1 MPWRIQFLHGATL
14 YVQNSTTSKCVII
27 LFSSHLTRTTTW
39 EDPRKTA
46 AAANVAAV
54 AAAVDNGK
62 SSTGATNSLG
72 PLPDGWEQ
80 ARTPEGEIYFINHQ
94 TRTTSWFD
102 PRIRKFPILRIKS
115 FILVS
120 FILDNHFYP
129 DRIINNNC
137 AHVSATHLQ
146 RAPTSGAMLPQ
157 NWLQQQQ
164 PTGGGIQNNQ
174 TLQAC
179 QQKLRLQSLQMERER
194 LKQRQQEIIRQV
206 IALERVRS
214 LLFPT
219 INARTVVFFHL

>member
-102 PRIRKFPILRIKS
+102 PRIRKFP
-115 FILVS
+115 
-120 FILDNHFYP
+120 P
-129 DRIINNNC
+129 DRYRVDR
-137 AHVSATHLQ
+137 VSYQ
-146 RAPTSGAMLPQ
+146 
-157 NWLQQQQ
+157 
-164 PTGGGIQNNQ
+164 
-174 TLQAC
+174 
-179 QQKLRLQSLQMERER
+179 
-194 LKQRQQEIIRQV
+194 
-206 IALERVRS
+206 
-214 LLFPT
+214 
-219 INARTVVFFHL
+219 

>member
-102 PRIRKFPILRIKS
+102 PRIRKFPPDRYRRRSFLTNRI
-115 FILVS
+115 FALVS
-120 FILDNHFYP
+120 SWIIFI
-129 DRIINNNC
+129 
-137 AHVSATHLQ
+137 
-146 RAPTSGAMLPQ
+146 
-157 NWLQQQQ
+157 
-164 PTGGGIQNNQ
+164 
-174 TLQAC
+174 
-179 QQKLRLQSLQMERER
+179 RL
-194 LKQRQQEIIRQV
+194 
-206 IALERVRS
+206 
-214 LLFPT
+214 
-219 INARTVVFFHL
+219 N

>member
-102 PRIRKFPILRIKS
+102 PRIRKFPPDRYRRRSFLINRI
-115 FILVS
+115 FALVS
-120 FILDNHFYP
+120 SWIIFI
-129 DRIINNNC
+129 
-137 AHVSATHLQ
+137 
-146 RAPTSGAMLPQ
+146 
-157 NWLQQQQ
+157 
-164 PTGGGIQNNQ
+164 
-174 TLQAC
+174 
-179 QQKLRLQSLQMERER
+179 RL
-194 LKQRQQEIIRQV
+194 
-206 IALERVRS
+206 
-214 LLFPT
+214 
-219 INARTVVFFHL
+219 N

>member
-14 YVQNSTTSKCVII
+14 YVQNSTTSKRVII

-102 PRIRKFPILRIKS
+102 PRIRKSPSYPLYPPALLPSFLPSNFLLISLEDSYFISIEPRLPFQPRIFKELQLRARCYRKTGFSSSNPQVAVFRVIKRCKRVNRNFVFS
-115 FILVS
+115 RYRWNASVS
-120 FILDNHFYP
+120 SNGS
-129 DRIINNNC
+129 R
-137 AHVSATHLQ
+137 
-146 RAPTSGAMLPQ
+146 
-157 NWLQQQQ
+157 
-164 PTGGGIQNNQ
+164 
-174 TLQAC
+174 
-179 QQKLRLQSLQMERER
+179 KLCGR
-194 LKQRQQEIIRQV
+194 
-206 IALERVRS
+206 
-214 LLFPT
+214 
-219 INARTVVFFHL
+219 

>member
-14 YVQNSTTSKCVII
+14 YVQNSTTSERVII

-102 PRIRKFPILRIKS
+102 PRIRKFHCDRPTLNRVGCFQRSIIDECLYFHARIHTSLRT
-115 FILVS
+115 
-120 FILDNHFYP
+120 N
-129 DRIINNNC
+129 R
-137 AHVSATHLQ
+137 
-146 RAPTSGAMLPQ
+146 
-157 NWLQQQQ
+157 
-164 PTGGGIQNNQ
+164 
-174 TLQAC
+174 
-179 QQKLRLQSLQMERER
+179 
-194 LKQRQQEIIRQV
+194 
-206 IALERVRS
+206 
-214 LLFPT
+214 
-219 INARTVVFFHL
+219 